1 MLDRAKVVDE
11 NFIKFVKEQRFPEP
25 RLVDIDC
32 SHLSR
37 AIFLSLFESQIIS
50 RHIDL
55 KARDLKEKGVGF
67 YTIGSSGHEGNAAIA
82 ACFRTSDMAF
92 LHYRSSAFMIQRS
105 KLVPEIDAIRD
116 QLLSLLAS
124 KHDPISSGRHKVFGS
139 LALSVPPQTSTIAS
153 HLPKALGTAMS
164 IARAKALKIDATLPH
179 DSVVLCSF
187 GDASLNHSTS
197 QGAINTAHWLAHQ
210 RYPLPIVFICED
222 NGIGISVATPND
234 WVRSSIQNRHAI
246 HYIQADGL
254 HLASILEAASEAEHI
269 ARVEKRP
276 VFLHMKCVRL
286 MGHAGSDIELHYWNQ
301 NQIENNELQDPL
313 LHSARLAIELGY
325 LNSDDILHLYQ
336 HTRERISNVAAE
348 LNNSPRL
355 QNAEEV
361 MSSIIPPKRNVEL
374 LSFPTEE
381 QRKTIFAEQYA
392 QLSQKRT
399 MQQHINNALTD
410 VMLRYSNVVMFG
422 EDIAKKGGVYRVTA
436 DLQQRFGASRVFD
449 TLLDEQTILGTAIG
463 MAHNG
468 FLPIPEIQFLAYLHN
483 AEDQI
488 RGEAATLSFFSSG
501 KFTNPMVVR
510 IAGLAYQK
518 GFGGHFHNDNSIAVL
533 RDIPGIIIAVPSN
546 GRDAAKLLR
555 TCVELAYREQRVVV
569 FIEPIALYMTK
580 DLHDAGDQGWLFDYP
595 KPDETI
601 ALGEVS
607 AYGDHNAD
615 TVILTYGNGYY
626 LSRQAEKILKQKK
639 NISLKI
645 VDLHWLAPLPEQAIL
660 QHVANAKNILIVD
673 ECRKTGSVSEALF
686 TLLMEKLPKL
696 PKIKRICGHDSFI
709 PLGDAWKYVLPSRDD
724 IVQAVLDLL
733 SEKSKNKKFLIV

>member
-11 NFIKFVKEQRFPEP
+11 NFVKFVKEQKFPAS
-25 RLVDIDC
+25 RLSAVDC
-32 SHLSR
+32 SQLNR
-37 AIFLSLFESQIIS
+37 VIFLSLFESQIIS

-55 KARDLKEKGVGF
+55 KARDLKEKGIGF

-82 ACFRTSDMAF
+82 ACFRTNDMAF

-105 KLVPEIDAIRD
+105 KLVPEIDPIRD

-124 KHDPISSGRHKVFGS
+124 KYDPISSGRHKVFGS

-153 HLPKALGTAMS
+153 HLPKAVGTAMS
-164 IARAKALKIDATLPH
+164 IGRAKALKINAVLPH

-187 GDASLNHSTS
+187 GDASLNHSTA

-222 NGIGISVATPND
+222 NGIGISVPTPND
-234 WVRSSIQNRHAI
+234 WVKSSMQNREAI

-254 HLASILEAASEAEHI
+254 HLASVLTAAHEAEQV
-269 ARVEKRP
+269 ARTQKRP

-286 MGHAGSDIELHYWNQ
+286 MGHAGSDIEFHYWNQ
-301 NQIENNELQDPL
+301 NQIEANEFQDPL
-313 LHSARLAIELGY
+313 LHSARIAIELGY
-325 LNSDDILHLYQ
+325 LSSEDIIHLYEN
-336 HTRERISNVAAE
+336 TRERIACAAQE
-348 LNNSPRL
+348 LNDSPRL
-355 QNAEEV
+355 QNADEV
-361 MSSIIPPKRNVEL
+361 MASIIPPKKNIEL
-374 LSFPTEE
+374 PKLATEE
-381 QRKTIFAEQYA
+381 QRKEIFADQYA
-392 QLSQKRT
+392 QLTEKRT

-410 VMLRYSNVVMFG
+410 ILLRYPNVVMFG

-436 DLQQRFGASRVFD
+436 DLQKRFGVSRVFD

-488 RGEAATLSFFSSG
+488 RGEAATLSFFSNG
-501 KFTNPMVVR
+501 QFTNPMVVR

-555 TCVELAYREQRVVV
+555 TCVELAYKEQRVVI

-580 DLHDAGDQGWLFDYP
+580 DLHEPGDQEWLFHYP
-595 KPDETI
+595 EPTETI
-601 ALGEVS
+601 AFGEVS
-607 AYGDHNAD
+607 VTGDDDAE

-626 LSRQAEKILKQKK
+626 LSRQAEKILRQKK
-639 NISLKI
+639 SMSLKI
-645 VDLHWLAPLPEQAIL
+645 VDIHWLAPLPEQAIL
-660 QHVANAKNILIVD
+660 QHVAHAKNILIVD

-724 IVQAVLDLL
+724 IVQGVLDLRN
-733 SEKSKNKKFLIV
+733 EKSKSKKFLIV